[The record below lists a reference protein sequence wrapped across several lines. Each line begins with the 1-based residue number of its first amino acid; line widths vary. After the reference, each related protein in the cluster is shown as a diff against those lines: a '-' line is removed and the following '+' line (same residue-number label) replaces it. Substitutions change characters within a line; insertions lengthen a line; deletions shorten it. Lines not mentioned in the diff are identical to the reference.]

1 MKICERFG
9 LFAEKAKVSLGR
21 FPVAFA
27 NILLFF
33 ILLLVSVWTEEM
45 SDDIAKMLLL
55 TTCAGV
61 FSAGFAIVAELLN
74 KDSGKTKSIMI
85 VVSVTLEAVLF
96 GLSLFLKDLV
106 YVRVILGILIA
117 SLAGCMYLISRKGKE
132 LSYMAHTL
140 KNTAFSAFVG
150 LVLLVGGLICYAAF
164 VTLIYDNYRIEDKLF
179 FTILVFCVSV
189 VSALVLIFIP
199 SKDAHCENPG
209 KGYKG
214 VTVYAGLTLYYI
226 LTAILY
232 MYMVRILISTE
243 LPSGGVNPFVTTAS
257 AAYIFLVF
265 ALGCYEKDSAYA
277 RFFMRFGGYFMI
289 PLVIIQ
295 CVTLGIRLYYYGLT
309 VSRMISI
316 CFIIITVLFIAG
328 SVFRNKIGLG
338 VPCLAASVII
348 LIVTLTPFNVVSI
361 PLMNQEHI
369 LTSTLEGSGMLKDGS
384 LDLNAEISTEQYEKI
399 KGAYR
404 YLRDYGDELPDYIAS
419 DSEIYSNFDEKFG
432 YRYSREN
439 DIITYCHYYNE
450 EFAYEMTDISEYS
463 RIVRFYGDQFKPC
476 KEGAGLILEYTD
488 DDGNVYKYDLE
499 PFVRYMY
506 EKNGD
511 GHSYNDIEGVYSLD
525 ENTSLYYIRMSY
537 GYNSLSGEITD
548 FDISAYLLF
557 K

>member
-1 MKICERFG
+1 MKIREKFG
-9 LFAEKAKVSLGR
+9 LFVGKAKTSLGR

-27 NILLFF
+27 NVALFF
-33 ILLLVSVWTEEM
+33 ILSLVSVWTEEM
-45 SDDIAKMLLL
+45 NDDIAKMLLL

-61 FSAGFAIVAELLN
+61 FSTGFAIFAEFLD
-74 KDSGKTKSIMI
+74 KDGEKAKSIMI
-85 VVSVTLEAVLF
+85 IVSVALEAVLF
-96 GLSLFLKDLV
+96 GLSLFLEDLV
-106 YVRVILGILIA
+106 YVRVILGILVA
-117 SLAGCMYLISRKGKE
+117 SAFCCMYLVSKKGKE
-132 LSYMAHTL
+132 LSHMAHTL

-150 LVLLVGGLICYAAF
+150 LVLLIGGLICYAAF
-164 VTLIYDNYRIEDKLF
+164 VTLIYDNYMIDDKLF
-179 FTILVFCVSV
+179 FTILVFCVSIV
-189 VSALVLIFIP
+189 PALVLIFIP
-199 SKDAHCENPG
+199 SKDAPCKNPG

-232 MYMVRILISTE
+232 MYMVRILVSAE

-265 ALGCYEKDSAYA
+265 ALGCYEKDSAYV

-309 VSRMISI
+309 TSRMISI

-328 SVFRNKIGLG
+328 SLFKNRIGLG
-338 VPCLAASVII
+338 IPCLAASVII

-369 LTSTLEGSGMLKDGS
+369 LTSTLEESGMLKNGS
-384 LDLNAEISTEQYEKI
+384 VDLDVEISTGQYEKI

-404 YLRDYGDELPDYIAS
+404 YLKDYGDELPDYIAY
-419 DSEIYSNFDEKFG
+419 DSEIYNDFDEKFG
-432 YRYSREN
+432 YRYIRDN
-439 DIITYCHYYNE
+439 NIITYCHYYNE

-463 RIVRFYGDQFKPC
+463 HIVRVYGDQFGPC
-476 KEGAGLILEYTD
+476 KEGDGLILEYTD

-499 PFVRYMY
+499 PFARYMY

-511 GHSYNDIEGVYSLD
+511 AHSYNDTEGVYSLD

-537 GYNSLSGEITD
+537 DYNSLSSEITG
-548 FDISAYLLF
+548 FDMSAYLLF